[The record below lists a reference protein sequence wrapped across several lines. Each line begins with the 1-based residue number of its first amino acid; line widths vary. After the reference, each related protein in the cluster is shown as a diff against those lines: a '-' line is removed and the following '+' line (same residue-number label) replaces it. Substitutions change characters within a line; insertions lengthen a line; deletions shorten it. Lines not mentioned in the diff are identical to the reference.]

1 MYKLLTALLAASALF
16 LASYGE
22 STAAGGDP
30 VPAKATSKAPLA
42 ATQKQQT
49 LLFFIN
55 PHGRPC
61 QTQDAILKGM
71 AKQLASYNA
80 KVKYVRTTEMASAQ
94 PYFRKYG
101 VRALPMIIIL
111 DENGAVKKRFPPGIQ
126 NQFALAA
133 ALE

>member
-1 MYKLLTALLAASALF
+1 MNKLLTALLASSVLF
-16 LASYGE
+16 LAGCGE
-22 STAAGGDP
+22 STAAGGDTAQ
-30 VPAKATSKAPLA
+30 AKATSKAPLA

-71 AKQLASYNA
+71 AEQLASLNA
-80 KVKYVRTTEMASAQ
+80 QVKYVKTTEMASAR
-94 PYFRKYG
+94 PIFMKYG
-101 VRALPMIIIL
+101 VRALPMIIVL
-111 DENGAVKKRFPPGIQ
+111 DENGTVKKRFPPGVQ
-126 NQFALAA
+126 SQFALAA

>member
-1 MYKLLTALLAASALF
+1 MNKLLTALLAVSILF
-16 LASYGE
+16 LAVHGKALAANGD
-22 STAAGGDP
+22 TAAG
-30 VPAKATSKAPLA
+30 KAVSKAPYA
-42 ATQKQQT
+42 STQKQQT

-55 PHGRPC
+55 PYGRPC

-71 AKQLASYNA
+71 AKQLAAYNA
-80 KVKYVRTTEMASAQ
+80 KVKYIKTTEMESAQ

-101 VRALPMIIIL
+101 VRALPMIIVL